1 MDADAA
7 AHHAERAV
15 AEGALGMAR
24 KDRGI
29 LQRELVKTEGTPKP
43 TADVTD
49 AVLDLSS
56 KLVQHPAA
64 TKAETATGS

>member
-1 MDADAA
+1 
-7 AHHAERAV
+7 
-15 AEGALGMAR
+15 MAR